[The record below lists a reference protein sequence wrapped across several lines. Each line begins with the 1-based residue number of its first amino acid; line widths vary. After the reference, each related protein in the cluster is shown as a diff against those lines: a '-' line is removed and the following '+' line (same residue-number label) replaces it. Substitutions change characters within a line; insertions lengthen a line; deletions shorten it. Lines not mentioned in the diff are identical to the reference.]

1 MMHTTIRQALNLSSV
16 EMFSKPF
23 PYFVSTQAFCEETA
37 TAILNWLETDVPW
50 KLVETD
56 FYEQY
61 EFSLFDIQLPQGISF
76 LMEASFLSDLK
87 SEVESL
93 FHAGLSERIDLTV
106 HKLIPGQ
113 RIRLH
118 NDFLPGEETHRL
130 LIQLNRGWTD
140 EMGGLLLFF
149 NSANPTAV
157 HRIFRPLHNSL
168 VGFAISPDS
177 HHAVSTIHGGG
188 RFTLVYSFYG
198 EDDRD

>member
-1 MMHTTIRQALNLSSV
+1 MRPAARQRLNLSSI
-16 EMFSKPF
+16 EIFSKPF
-23 PYFVSTQAFCEETA
+23 PYFVSPQALGEDVSLAVLE
-37 TAILNWLETDVPW
+37 WLETDAPW
-50 KLVETD
+50 EIVETN

-61 EFSLFDIQLPQGISF
+61 EFSLFDVQLPQGISF
-76 LMEASFLSDLK
+76 LTEAGFLGDLK
-87 SEVESL
+87 SEIKSV
-93 FHAGLSERIDLTV
+93 FHASLGERIDVTA

-118 NDFLPGEETHRL
+118 NDFLPRGETHRL